1 MSEPSKIPA
10 LIALGAIGVGGYILW
25 LKMQPEPEPPYVP
38 EIWTGAASNPV
49 SESGWQSHHVATPK
63 LTPSTWTPPETVKP
77 AQSIKPLPS
86 TIFGIDRERV
96 LETVGFLKKNKGA
109 RVPNF
114 WNDRAS
120 VI

>member
-25 LKMQPEPEPPYVP
+25 LKMQPEPEPAYVP

-49 SESGWQSHHVATPK
+49 SESGWQSHHVAMPS

-77 AQSIKPLPS
+77 AQSIQPLPPM
-86 TIFGIDRERV
+86 INGIERERLLAV
-96 LETVGFLKKNKGA
+96 AERFKRGS

-120 VI
+120 II